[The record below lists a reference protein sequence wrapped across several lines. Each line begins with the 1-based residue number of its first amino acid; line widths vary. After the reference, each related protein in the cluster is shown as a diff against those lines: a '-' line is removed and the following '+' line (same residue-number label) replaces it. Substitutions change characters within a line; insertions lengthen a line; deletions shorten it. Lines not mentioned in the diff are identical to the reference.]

1 MSVEIEKILN
11 AMRIGVVPGASL
23 GSLMVGRDK
32 EINEFRRILDNLK
45 DGEGRFKFIEGAY
58 GSGKSFLLKY
68 MEEIAITE
76 GFVVSSLT
84 ISSSFDFSRLDYIYA
99 AMMGRLKINAF
110 ENTGTSF
117 EEIFENWLTGLKQG
131 SDMTHASKSIYRVIQ
146 ELNAYNTSFA
156 SVLLVYIR
164 ARISHDLELAR
175 IAAAWIKGDKNLPY
189 QLKKRLEVK
198 GNIDKDNALEIL
210 RGFNLLIKL
219 MGYKGLVV
227 LVDEAELI
235 MNERSDVRMKAYNN
249 IRQFVDITG
258 LGEFPSFGMLFAGT
272 PSFFN
277 DEEKG
282 IKSYTA
288 LADRLGVKEDSK
300 YRELDGKRQPIMSL
314 VEMNKNEYLELI
326 ERITHLHEQK
336 YGYVSLV
343 TTEHL
348 YGLTMS
354 EARLAYGVQKLTI
367 RHFLKKLIEVL
378 DLMEA
383 HPELPIFKVNHKIS
397 TD

>member
-117 EEIFENWLTGLKQG
+117 EEIFENWLSGLKQG

-249 IRQFVDITG
+249 I
-258 LGEFPSFGMLFAGT
+258 
-272 PSFFN
+272 
-277 DEEKG
+277 
-282 IKSYTA
+282 
-288 LADRLGVKEDSK
+288 
-300 YRELDGKRQPIMSL
+300 
-314 VEMNKNEYLELI
+314 
-326 ERITHLHEQK
+326 
-336 YGYVSLV
+336 
-343 TTEHL
+343 
-348 YGLTMS
+348 
-354 EARLAYGVQKLTI
+354 
-367 RHFLKKLIEVL
+367 
-378 DLMEA
+378 
-383 HPELPIFKVNHKIS
+383 
-397 TD
+397 

>member
-1 MSVEIEKILN
+1 
-11 AMRIGVVPGASL
+11 
-23 GSLMVGRDK
+23 
-32 EINEFRRILDNLK
+32 
-45 DGEGRFKFIEGAY
+45 
-58 GSGKSFLLKY
+58 
-68 MEEIAITE
+68 
-76 GFVVSSLT
+76 
-84 ISSSFDFSRLDYIYA
+84 
-99 AMMGRLKINAF
+99 
-110 ENTGTSF
+110 
-117 EEIFENWLTGLKQG
+117 
-131 SDMTHASKSIYRVIQ
+131 
-146 ELNAYNTSFA
+146 
-156 SVLLVYIR
+156 
-164 ARISHDLELAR
+164 
-175 IAAAWIKGDKNLPY
+175 
-189 QLKKRLEVK
+189 
-198 GNIDKDNALEIL
+198 
-210 RGFNLLIKL
+210 
-219 MGYKGLVV
+219 
-227 LVDEAELI
+227 
-235 MNERSDVRMKAYNN
+235 
-249 IRQFVDITG
+249 
-258 LGEFPSFGMLFAGT
+258 MLFAGT

-354 EARLAYGVQKLTI
+354 EARLAYGVQKLTT